1 LRFRTQVGQP
11 NAQRG
16 RPIRSQKRLLRVRS
30 PIRATGRSPGTRRAG
45 SQRTGKMAGKGIFFR
60 FAKRALPA
68 SELRCCQAAEFARI
82 SSPSFFC
89 RSLQPKCVIK
99 LLAILLP
106 SRTSTLCERS
116 DPSRRL
122 LRFPAALPLA
132 VPDGSFTVTA
142 TSLERGVLNTR
153 LMERGGN

>member
-1 LRFRTQVGQP
+1 MRFRTQVGQP

-82 SSPSFFC
+82 SSPSFF
-89 RSLQPKCVIK
+89 
-99 LLAILLP
+99 
-106 SRTSTLCERS
+106 
-116 DPSRRL
+116 
-122 LRFPAALPLA
+122 LPLA
-132 VPDGSFTVTA
+132 AAKMCYQVARDTSAVAHLDVVRAFRPIATIASLPGGITAGGTGRLVHGNCNIVGKGGSQYQADGA
-142 TSLERGVLNTR
+142 RW
-153 LMERGGN
+153 